1 MKLYDLSKE
10 FEALYE
16 LANEADGD
24 ELIELFNEL
33 HDKLS
38 DKLENSG
45 KVIRQLQSDSEALKA
60 ESDRLTA
67 RRKTVDVN
75 IERLKDM
82 MLEAMKSS
90 GEAKL
95 KTTLFNFSVRSDK
108 SVLVT
113 DQLALTKEFIRTK
126 TTIEPDKKAI
136 KEALENGV
144 IVAGAEII
152 INESMQIK

>member
-1 MKLYDLSKE
+1 MKLYELSKE
-10 FEALYE
+10 FEALYD

-38 DKLENSG
+38 DKLENSA

-67 RRKTVDVN
+67 RRKTVDAN

-95 KTTLFNFSVRSDK
+95 KTTLFNFSVRYDK
-108 SVLVT
+108 SVNIT
-113 DQLALTKEFIRTK
+113 NFALLPKKFIKIK
-126 TTIEPDKKAI
+126 TEESADKKAI
-136 KEALENGV
+136 KEAIEAKEK
-144 IVAGAEII
+144 IAGAEIV